1 MSSLTPVF
9 SVFRSQLRT
18 LLGVPA
24 IPPSISVSNFSPSN
38 VPPLHPNERVSHH
51 RLSPWQKDALLRTR
65 TLENVNGA
73 RETLESIV
81 KLVHQIQN
89 MPVKA
94 NVRGD
99 VVGALD
105 ALRRLCPF
113 IPSLANSRSCLSHK
127 DLSLEEALLHSSE
140 AYTKASRAFFSPDM
154 LAMLYFPTE
163 HIFAVYTPLF
173 LPVAV
178 PLLVLTLREFAA
190 WRRQRRGAGVLAA
203 VRISP
208 VAGLIASAKLFL
220 SGMRRKEKT
229 E

>member
-1 MSSLTPVF
+1 MAFLD
-9 SVFRSQLRT
+9 RSEH
-18 LLGVPA
+18 
-24 IPPSISVSNFSPSN
+24 IS
-38 VPPLHPNERVSHH
+38 RHH
-51 RLSPWQKDALLRTR
+51 LSPWQIDALLRTR
-65 TLENVNGA
+65 TLENIHST
-73 RETLESIV
+73 RDTLESIV

-105 ALRRLCPF
+105 ALQRLCPF
-113 IPSLANSRSCLSHK
+113 IPSLARSRSCTSNK
-127 DLSLEEALLHSSE
+127 ELSLEEALLHSSE

-154 LAMLYFPTE
+154 LAMLYFPNE

-178 PLLVLTLREFAA
+178 PLFILTIKELVA
-190 WRRQRRGAGVLAA
+190 WRRQRKGAGVPAA
-203 VRISP
+203 ERTSP
-208 VAGLIASAKLFL
+208 VASLIASAKLSF
-220 SGMRRKEKT
+220 SNMRGRKEKT